1 MSLLVCWRDVK
12 VTSTNSRSIC
22 LRPSVRILSDQ
33 IITFAWPSSSRRI
46 HYADVASTTFGTVF
60 SFYRRLLNHHRQ
72 TYRIKKWKR
81 PPPSK
86 VKREIISS
94 GVMTL
99 VVTSKLMVPVLPFLK
114 VLNT

>member
-22 LRPSVRILSDQ
+22 RLPFSPYRIESN
-33 IITFAWPSSSRRI
+33 
-46 HYADVASTTFGTVF
+46 FGAVF

-86 VKREIISS
+86 VKRAIISS